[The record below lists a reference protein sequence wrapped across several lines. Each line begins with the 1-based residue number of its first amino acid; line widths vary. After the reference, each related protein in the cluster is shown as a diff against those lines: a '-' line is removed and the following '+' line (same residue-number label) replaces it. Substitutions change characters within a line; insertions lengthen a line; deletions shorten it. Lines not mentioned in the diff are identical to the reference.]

1 MNLDL
6 ARRSSAAVGSASS
19 EKEARG
25 DKPKSSKEEL
35 GGVVNRDVAWWMMAG
50 RTSRLDLNA
59 TTDVHWTWITGSV
72 SRPSSGLGDGL
83 LLFFLNLFSQAD
95 ILIVAQNSLVHEPI
109 GSCLGVLS
117 TEICQKPKNQTS
129 IE

>member
-72 SRPSSGLGDGL
+72 SRPSSRLGDRL
-83 LLFFLNLFSQAD
+83 LLFSKSIFTGSHFDRRPKFVGPRTNRFLSRCFINRNLSK
-95 ILIVAQNSLVHEPI
+95 
-109 GSCLGVLS
+109 
-117 TEICQKPKNQTS
+117 TKKPN
-129 IE
+129 